1 MVMLQ
6 EQYEIEA
13 SIRCIRE
20 YCKEHKVFAYNDYM
34 DRHFDNLL
42 DEVMKVYY
50 SIDPEF
56 NEDPEDLIN

>member
-1 MVMLQ
+1 MRRMLQ

-34 DRHFDNLL
+34 ER
-42 DEVMKVYY
+42 
-50 SIDPEF
+50 SF
-56 NEDPEDLIN
+56 NRSLMDVIKFHKEPHVFKK

>member
-34 DRHFDNLL
+34 DKHFDNLL
-42 DEVMKVYY
+42 EEVLNVYY

-56 NEDPEDLIN
+56 NEDPQDLIN

>member
-1 MVMLQ
+1 MLQ

-34 DRHFDNLL
+34 DKHFDNLL
-42 DEVMKVYY
+42 EEVLNVYY

-56 NEDPEDLIN
+56 NEDPQDLIN

>member
-1 MVMLQ
+1 MLQ

-20 YCKEHKVFAYNDYM
+20 YCKENKVFAYNDYM
-34 DRHFDNLL
+34 ERSFNRSL
-42 DEVMKVYY
+42 DEVLKVYY

-56 NEDPEDLIN
+56 NEDPQDLINY

>member
-1 MVMLQ
+1 MLQ

-34 DRHFDNLL
+34 ER
-42 DEVMKVYY
+42 
-50 SIDPEF
+50 SF
-56 NEDPEDLIN
+56 NRSLMDVIKFHKEQYDYKGRKNNI

>member
-1 MVMLQ
+1 MLQ

-34 DRHFDNLL
+34 DKHFDNLL
-42 DEVMKVYY
+42 EKVLNVYY

-56 NEDPEDLIN
+56 NEDPQDLINY